1 MKRSI
6 MVSIGAFV
14 LSQSLASMA
23 LATGFE
29 AACYSTGPLD
39 NEVTTP
45 SDMFTTT
52 VLNND
57 HDDGI
62 LATIVTYDLNG
73 IKLLNDVTLP
83 PGLFIGSLSSESYS
97 VDTSGK
103 NRYEV
108 QVKVIGKDVGSTLL
122 GGFGT
127 TADELVSSHRL
138 VHSEWTKIECRD
150 FERGLQLSPP
160 APPPPPPPA
169 P

>member
-1 MKRSI
+1 

-23 LATGFE
+23 LASGFE
-29 AACYSTGPLD
+29 TACYSTGPLE

-45 SDMFTTT
+45 SATFTTT

-57 HDDGI
+57 HDDAI
-62 LATIVTYDLNG
+62 VATIVTYDLNG
-73 IKLLNDVTLP
+73 MLLSGPKLLNDVTLP
-83 PGLFIGSLSSESYS
+83 SLFVAPLSSTSYS
-97 VDTSGK
+97 VDTTVK

-127 TADELVSSHRL
+127 DAADELVSSHRL
-138 VHSEWTKIECRD
+138 VHSEWTKIECLD
-150 FERGLQLSPP
+150 FERGLELSPP